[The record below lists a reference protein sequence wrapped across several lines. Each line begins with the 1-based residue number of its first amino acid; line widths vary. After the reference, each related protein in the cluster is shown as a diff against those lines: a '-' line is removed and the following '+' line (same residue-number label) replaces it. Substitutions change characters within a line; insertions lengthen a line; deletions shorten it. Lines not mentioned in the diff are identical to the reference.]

1 MCGTHRFQLFDLS
14 SQRVFNRI
22 RSGTTRSCAPYLI
35 WEHMYGSPKNIGTSR
50 ARSLA
55 KRIVRYAPNLCEKPR
70 DRLYGL
76 LSLVSEHD
84 MDHGIEIDYKSR
96 SPSCITMLSPS
107 CTETITAIWTST
119 NRIGAVSHDTRF
131 FAAEKREQGSRIHRC
146 RRASRVEHENAT
158 TSVQRTPLDGGR

>member
-1 MCGTHRFQLFDLS
+1 MHAEVRVMCGTHRFQFFDLS

-84 MDHGIEIDYKSR
+84 MDHGIEIDYKKPISV
-96 SPSCITMLSPS
+96 MYYD
-107 CTETITAIWTST
+107 
-119 NRIGAVSHDTRF
+119 AVTFLHRDYHRNLDLDKSNWCRF
-131 FAAEKREQGSRIHRC
+131 
-146 RRASRVEHENAT
+146 
-158 TSVQRTPLDGGR
+158 P